1 MIKKRKETKC
11 PVGRPKKAKQ
21 NPKGGIKRR
30 GRPKGSLKK
39 IWMVKA
45 AIEAAQPMEKE
56 EEPKQ
61 QLPERKE
68 GLRKRG
74 MIRKPKR

>member
-1 MIKKRKETKC
+1 
-11 PVGRPKKAKQ
+11 
-21 NPKGGIKRR
+21 
-30 GRPKGSLKK
+30 
-39 IWMVKA
+39 MVKA
-45 AIEAAQPMEKE
+45 AIEAAQLMEKE